1 MDRFEQGLPVYRALL
16 LTECFFLCPA
26 AGVLCSSISSFWMHV
41 VLLQHAAAASTIM
54 AVDARQQAGPLIIA
68 RMSADNPYFWA
79 PFCDGHSDTSPILFR
94 VIVARGA
101 DSKSTPS
108 IKILSF
114 PAPKCVHPYGKQA
127 AAPTSCGCRCQFV
140 LGGACNRKIRRNGAP
155 AALIPP
161 FRL

>member
-16 LTECFFLCPA
+16 LTDCFFIQRQERYAPPYHPSGCMLRCCSMRRSKYHNGGRRAA
-26 AGVLCSSISSFWMHV
+26 AGRSAHN
-41 VLLQHAAAASTIM
+41 
-54 AVDARQQAGPLIIA
+54 
-68 RMSADNPYFWA
+68 SADVRGQSIFLA

-94 VIVARGA
+94 VIVAPGA

-127 AAPTSCGCRCQFV
+127 AAPTTCGCRCQFV

-155 AALIPP
+155 AALISH

>member
-16 LTECFFLCPA
+16 LTDCFFVQRQERYALH
-26 AGVLCSSISSFWMHV
+26 II
-41 VLLQHAAAASTIM
+41 LLDTCCAAAACGRSKYHNGGRR
-54 AVDARQQAGPLIIA
+54 AASGRSAHN
-68 RMSADNPYFWA
+68 SADVRGQSIFLA
-79 PFCDGHSDTSPILFR
+79 PFCNGHSDTSPILFR
-94 VIVARGA
+94 VIVAPGA

-127 AAPTSCGCRCQFV
+127 AAPITCGCRCQFV